1 MTAKKAGIA
10 IAVLAG
16 GAGIVGATRGIAR
29 QTPMPTAGAQSPENA
44 LPRSGALVALD
55 NGQTIWIAPVNGKMQ
70 VIAANDYVIPRKDG
84 FWRVRV
90 QFKELPPDPPSGG
103 AAPDEQ
109 GVSHTPLRL
118 WAVPLKQGKD
128 AVVWEQKPAG
138 KKDGGDSD
146 AQAQEQEQTEQDS
159 QAMEESPQQRT
170 ELGFLSPDYMSLH
183 TVTGEYSERYSLLKI
198 EDTPADDGG
207 MAALRVNE
215 ENPPIS
221 KAQRTR
227 DLKACVD
234 PNEELSTEDFL
245 TGATEV
251 SYGIVRARGSWS
263 YTWLLGYDGGAAR
276 GYHTG
281 CYVSVAPPKSMVGY
295 NEVYPAWDAIKDAF
309 PDAEDVFSSPS
320 HDMILVLY
328 ENRLM
333 AALVQGRK
341 VGRPIAR
348 LEVIGKPVMVQWAL
362 GKYVDVWTKE
372 LMPYFGEYT
381 PKPKTEQ

>member
-1 MTAKKAGIA
+1 MTAKKPGIAMAILAGWAGI
-10 IAVLAG
+10 I
-16 GAGIVGATRGIAR
+16 GATRGIAR
-29 QTPMPTAGAQSPENA
+29 QTPTPAAGAQSPENA
-44 LPRSGALVALD
+44 LPKSGALVALD

-90 QFKELPPDPPSGG
+90 QFKELPPNQPSPG
-103 AAPDEQ
+103 AAQDEQ
-109 GVSHTPLRL
+109 GTSNAPSWL
-118 WAVPLKQGKD
+118 WAVPLEKGKD
-128 AVVWEQKPAG
+128 AVAWEERPAG
-138 KKDGGDSD
+138 KKVSGDSA
-146 AQAQEQEQTEQDS
+146 AQAQEQTRQDS
-159 QAMEESPQQRT
+159 QAMEESPPQRI
-170 ELGFLSPDYMSLH
+170 ELEFLSPDYMSLH
-183 TVTGEYSERYSLLKI
+183 TVTPEYSERYSILKI
-198 EDTPADDGG
+198 EGAPLDNRG
-207 MAALRVNE
+207 MAALGVTE
-215 ENPPIS
+215 EDPPIS
-221 KAQRTR
+221 EAQRTK
-227 DLKACVD
+227 DLKACAD
-234 PNEELSTEDFL
+234 PNDELSTADFL

-251 SYGIVRARGSWS
+251 GYGIVRARGTWS

-333 AALVQGRK
+333 AAPVERGK
-341 VGRPIAR
+341 VGRAIAR

-372 LMPYFGEYT
+372 LTPHFGEYT
-381 PKPKTEQ
+381 PKPKTDQ

>member
-1 MTAKKAGIA
+1 M
-10 IAVLAG
+10 AVLAG
-16 GAGIVGATRGIAR
+16 GAGILGVTRGIAR
-29 QTPMPTAGAQSPENA
+29 QTATPAAGAQSSENG

-55 NGQTIWIAPVNGKMQ
+55 NGQTVWIAPVNGKMQ

-90 QFKELPPDPPSGG
+90 QFKELAANQTGAG
-103 AAPDEQ
+103 AAQDEQ
-109 GVSHTPLRL
+109 SMSNAPSRP
-118 WAVPLKQGKD
+118 WAVPLKKGKD
-128 AVVWEQKPAG
+128 EVAWEEAPAD
-138 KKDGGDSD
+138 KKDGGDADS
-146 AQAQEQEQTEQDS
+146 QAQEQAEQDS
-159 QAMEESPQQRT
+159 QSMEESLPQRN
-170 ELGFLSPDYMSLH
+170 ELQFLSPDYMSLH
-183 TVTGEYSERYSLLKI
+183 TVTGEYSEKYSLLKI
-198 EDTPADDGG
+198 EDMPADNAGA
-207 MAALRVNE
+207 AALRVIE
-215 ENPPIS
+215 DDPPIS
-221 KAQRTR
+221 EAQRTK

-309 PDAEDVFSSPS
+309 PDAQDVFSSPS

-333 AALVQGRK
+333 AAPVQGGK
-341 VGRPIAR
+341 VGRAIAR

-362 GKYVDVWTKE
+362 GKYVDLWTKA
-372 LMPYFGEYT
+372 LTPYFGEYT